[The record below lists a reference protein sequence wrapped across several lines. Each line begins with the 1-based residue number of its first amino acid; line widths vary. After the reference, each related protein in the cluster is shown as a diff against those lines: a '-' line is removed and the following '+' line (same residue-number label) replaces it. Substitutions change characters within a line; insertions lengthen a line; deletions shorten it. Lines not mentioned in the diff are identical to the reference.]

1 MTFLQG
7 ANFVLWLFQVLT
19 NTNTDA
25 LYLRSVISWFT
36 SQALNPFMPLWSQFA
51 HMIFVGLL
59 GGGMCKISII
69 FYDSNP
75 YEFLV
80 WLLQL

>member
-1 MTFLQG
+1 
-7 ANFVLWLFQVLT
+7 
-19 NTNTDA
+19 
-25 LYLRSVISWFT
+25 
-36 SQALNPFMPLWSQFA
+36 
-51 HMIFVGLL
+51 MIFVGLL